1 MKILVDADACPVV
14 DIIIKVASEF
24 KIQLLLFMDTSH
36 VPHNGYGETIIVGK
50 GNDAV
55 DYELINK
62 TQAGDIIITQDY
74 GVAAM
79 GLAKCAHVLNQNGLI
94 YSDNNIDRLLFERHV
109 AKKIRRAGGKTSNPS
124 KRTKENDIKFENT
137 LRNICIKA
145 IDSK

>member
-36 VPHNGYGETIIVGK
+36 IPHDGYGKTIIVSK

-79 GLAKCAHVLNQNGLI
+79 GLAKCSHVLNQNGLI

-109 AKKIRRAGGKTSNPS
+109 AKKIRRAGGKTSNPP
-124 KRTKENDIKFENT
+124 KRTKENDIKFENA